1 MMKVLSCFDDAFR
14 EYGRVVTNVDF
25 SKLVDEMKNTPV
37 PDGVVYEPSIEKLEA
52 LDVAKEISAV
62 TYGEMPVQIGYCN
75 GHNCMLNALEYHRD
89 SEINVAATD
98 AILMLGL
105 MKDVEK
111 DFTYDT
117 SKVAAFL
124 VPAGTAV
131 EVFAT
136 TLHYAPCG
144 VDGKGFQ
151 VSIILP
157 KGTNYPLS
165 SKHAKVNADGSAP
178 SEDAL
183 ITAVNK
189 WLIGHAEGGLDAGS
203 FLGLKGKNLNVNE

>member
-1 MMKVLSCFDDAFR
+1 MEILSVNSPEFR
-14 EYGRVVTNVDF
+14 KYGRVINNVDMTE
-25 SKLVDEMKNTPV
+25 LVKAMKNTPV
-37 PDGVVYEPSIEKLEA
+37 PDGVVYEPGDATLES
-52 LDVAKEISAV
+52 LPVYKTISDIC
-62 TYGEMPVQIGYCN
+62 YGEMPIQIGYCN
-75 GHNCMLNALEYHRD
+75 GHNSKLNALEYHRD

-105 MKDVEK
+105 LQDVEE

-117 SKVAAFL
+117 SKVKAFL
-124 VPAGTAV
+124 VPEGTAV
-131 EVFAT
+131 EVYAT

-165 SKHAKVNADGSAP
+165 TPHAKTSATTTDN
-178 SEDAL
+178 EDCL
-183 ITAVNK
+183 ITATNK
-189 WLIGHAEGGLDAGS
+189 WLIGHADGGLDEGS
-203 FLGLKGKNLNVNE
+203 FLGLKGKNLDLND

>member
-1 MMKVLSCFDDAFR
+1 MKILSVNDAEFK
-14 EYGRVVTNVDF
+14 EYGRVVDNVDF
-25 SKLVDEMKNTPV
+25 TELVEAMKKTPC
-37 PDGVVYEPSIEKLEA
+37 PDDVVYEPGIEA
-52 LDVAKEISAV
+52 LESLSVAKEISSV
-62 TYGEMPVQIGYCN
+62 VYGEMPVQIGYCN

-105 MKDVEK
+105 QKDVEK

-117 SKVAAFL
+117 SKVKAFF

-131 EVFAT
+131 EVYAT
-136 TLHYAPCG
+136 TMHYAPCG

-157 KGTNYPLS
+157 KGTNLPLTT
-165 SKHAKVNADGSAP
+165 KHAKVNADGTAP
-178 SEDAL
+178 NEDAL

-189 WLIGHAEGGLDAGS
+189 WLIGHEEGGLAEGS
-203 FLGLKGKNLNVNE
+203 FLGLRGKNLNINE

>member
-1 MMKVLSCFDDAFR
+1 MKILSVNDAEFK
-14 EYGRVVTNVDF
+14 EYGRVVDNVDF
-25 SKLVDEMKNTPV
+25 SELVEAMKKTPC
-37 PDGVVYEPSIEKLEA
+37 PDDVVYEPGIEA
-52 LDVAKEISAV
+52 LESLSVAKEISSV
-62 TYGEMPVQIGYCN
+62 VYGEMPVQIGYCN

-105 MKDVEK
+105 QKDVEK

-117 SKVAAFL
+117 SKVKAFF

-131 EVFAT
+131 EVYAT
-136 TLHYAPCG
+136 TMHYAPCG

-157 KGTNYPLS
+157 KGTNLPLTT
-165 SKHAKVNADGSAP
+165 KHAKVNADGTAP
-178 SEDAL
+178 NEDAL

-189 WLIGHAEGGLDAGS
+189 WLIGHEEGGLAEGS
-203 FLGLKGKNLNVNE
+203 FLGLRGKNLNINE